1 MCVSVAKALFLTVF
15 QVVKPPPVL
24 QLIKPSLFPVFQSL
38 KPRNGLFCMLIQQVR
53 ETSALEMPDRENTLV
68 LKGDGPLE
76 YVIEAPDAMELRL
89 WLHAIQQ
96 CIVPAAESVSSEE
109 VAAMSVSLLCL

>member
-1 MCVSVAKALFLTVF
+1 MYQQFFFLTVF
-15 QVVKPPPVL
+15 QSVKPR
-24 QLIKPSLFPVFQSL
+24 S
-38 KPRNGLFCMLIQQVR
+38 GLFCMLIQQVR

-76 YVIEAPDAMELRL
+76 YVIEAPDAIELRL

-109 VAAMSVSLLCL
+109 VGAAMSVPV